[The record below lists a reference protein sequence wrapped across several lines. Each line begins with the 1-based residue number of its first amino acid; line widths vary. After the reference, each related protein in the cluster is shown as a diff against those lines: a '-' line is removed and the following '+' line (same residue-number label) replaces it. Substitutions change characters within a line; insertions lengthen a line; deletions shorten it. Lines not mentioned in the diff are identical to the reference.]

1 MKRFK
6 ALKVMVPVQLLVALL
21 QAGTGFAFIISHALK
36 ATVPHWIIPFH
47 MWNGILLV
55 GLVLVHVGLNW
66 SWLMMAY
73 MKQKEAPAEIGIKA
87 A

>member
-1 MKRFK
+1 MKSFK
-6 ALKVMVPVQLLVALL
+6 ALKVMMPVQLLVALL
-21 QAGTGFAFIISHALK
+21 QAGTGVSFILRNHIA
-36 ATVPHWIIPFH
+36 VPHWFGPFH

-73 MKQKEAPAEIGIKA
+73 MKQKEAPAEIGVKA